1 MTPLFLVSSA
11 LHTRFGVF
19 TLEQRINQTVDTLNS
34 IKHAFPSARI
44 VLSESSGGGEIT
56 QEEVAGLPYLDEVIV
71 HSNNPEIV
79 KIYNECDR
87 EDIVKN
93 KTELLAT
100 IKALEFL
107 MGGGLV
113 HGCDRI
119 FKLSG
124 RYIIRSDFRELNNY
138 DDDRLSKAIVI
149 AQARASQLD
158 PYLTDSQ
165 ALQYMCRCWSF
176 PSAIIEEMRGIYLS
190 MYSKFVEVNRQ
201 GKYLDLEHLL
211 YMFLNGRTGIVEVP
225 FLGAMGALGSSGE
238 RVID

>member
-34 IKHAFPSARI
+34 IKLAFPSARI

-79 KIYNECDR
+79 KIYNEFDR

-107 MGGGLV
+107 MGGGV
-113 HGCDRI
+113 
-119 FKLSG
+119 
-124 RYIIRSDFRELNNY
+124 
-138 DDDRLSKAIVI
+138 
-149 AQARASQLD
+149 
-158 PYLTDSQ
+158 
-165 ALQYMCRCWSF
+165 
-176 PSAIIEEMRGIYLS
+176 
-190 MYSKFVEVNRQ
+190 
-201 GKYLDLEHLL
+201 
-211 YMFLNGRTGIVEVP
+211 
-225 FLGAMGALGSSGE
+225 GSWV
-238 RVID
+238 R